1 MRRYKHTTQ
10 HPSKLP
16 RAINGQNIGKIRAK
30 LGEIIQTI
38 NIAILLLMI
47 LVVITQCQP
56 VEASNKIGNK
66 PLFYATKQAIRGNY
80 QKACIPCQSRG
91 GACNKH
97 QLMQQNLCKMHQKMH
112 QRRNKPRFHAPKR
125 AVLGNYQKGCIPCQS
140 RDRACNKHQF
150 THQNLCKMHQKTLE
164 SNHQK

>member
-10 HPSKLP
+10 HPNKLP
-16 RAINGQNIGKIRAK
+16 RAIRGQNIGKIMAK

-97 QLMQQNLCKMHQKMH
+97 QLMQQNLCKMHQK
-112 QRRNKPRFHAPKR
+112 
-125 AVLGNYQKGCIPCQS
+125 
-140 RDRACNKHQF
+140 
-150 THQNLCKMHQKTLE
+150 TLE

>member
-10 HPSKLP
+10 HPNKLP
-16 RAINGQNIGKIRAK
+16 RAINGQNIGKIMAK

-38 NIAILLLMI
+38 NIAILLLTI
-47 LVVITQCQP
+47 LVVITHWQP

-66 PLFYATKQAIRGNY
+66 PLFYAPKQAI
-80 QKACIPCQSRG
+80 
-91 GACNKH
+91 
-97 QLMQQNLCKMHQKMH
+97 
-112 QRRNKPRFHAPKR
+112 
-125 AVLGNYQKGCIPCQS
+125 LGNYQKGCIPCQS

-150 THQNLCKMHQKTLE
+150 THQDLCKMHQKTLE

>member
-1 MRRYKHTTQ
+1 MSRYKHTTQ
-10 HPSKLP
+10 HPNKLQ
-16 RAINGQNIGKIRAK
+16 RAIRGQDIGKIRGK

-38 NIAILLLMI
+38 NIAILLLI
-47 LVVITQCQP
+47 VLVVITQCQP

-66 PLFYATKQAIRGNY
+66 PLFYATKQAIR
-80 QKACIPCQSRG
+80 
-91 GACNKH
+91 
-97 QLMQQNLCKMHQKMH
+97 
-112 QRRNKPRFHAPKR
+112 
-125 AVLGNYQKGCIPCQS
+125 GNYQKGCIPCQS

>member
-1 MRRYKHTTQ
+1 MSRYKHTTQ
-10 HPSKLP
+10 HPNKLQ
-16 RAINGQNIGKIRAK
+16 RAIRGQDIGKIRGK

-80 QKACIPCQSRG
+80 QKG
-91 GACNKH
+91 
-97 QLMQQNLCKMHQKMH
+97 
-112 QRRNKPRFHAPKR
+112 
-125 AVLGNYQKGCIPCQS
+125 YIPCQS

-150 THQNLCKMHQKTLE
+150 MQQNLCKMHQKTLE

>member
-10 HPSKLP
+10 HLNKLP
-16 RAINGQNIGKIRAK
+16 RAINGQNIGKIMAK

-47 LVVITQCQP
+47 LAMITQCQP

-66 PLFYATKQAIRGNY
+66 PRFYATKQAILGNY
-80 QKACIPCQSRG
+80 QKACIPCQ
-91 GACNKH
+91 
-97 QLMQQNLCKMHQKMH
+97 
-112 QRRNKPRFHAPKR
+112 P
-125 AVLGNYQKGCIPCQS
+125 
-140 RDRACNKHQF
+140 RDRACKKHQF
-150 THQNLCKMHQKTLE
+150 TQQNLCKMHQKTLK

>member
-1 MRRYKHTTQ
+1 MRRYKHTAQ
-10 HPSKLP
+10 HPNKLP
-16 RAINGQNIGKIRAK
+16 RAINGQNIGKIMAK

-47 LVVITQCQP
+47 LAMITQCQP

-66 PLFYATKQAIRGNY
+66 PRFHATKQAILGNY
-80 QKACIPCQSRG
+80 QKA
-91 GACNKH
+91 
-97 QLMQQNLCKMHQKMH
+97 
-112 QRRNKPRFHAPKR
+112 
-125 AVLGNYQKGCIPCQS
+125 CIPCQS

-150 THQNLCKMHQKTLE
+150 MQQNLCEMHQKTLE

>member
-1 MRRYKHTTQ
+1 MRRYKHTAQ
-10 HPSKLP
+10 HPNKLP
-16 RAINGQNIGKIRAK
+16 RAIRGQNIGKIMAK

-47 LVVITQCQP
+47 LAMITQCQP

-66 PLFYATKQAIRGNY
+66 PRFHATKQAILGNY
-80 QKACIPCQSRG
+80 QKA
-91 GACNKH
+91 
-97 QLMQQNLCKMHQKMH
+97 
-112 QRRNKPRFHAPKR
+112 
-125 AVLGNYQKGCIPCQS
+125 CIPCQS

-150 THQNLCKMHQKTLE
+150 THQDLCKMHQKTLE

>member
-10 HPSKLP
+10 HPNKLQ
-16 RAINGQNIGKIRAK
+16 RAIRGQDIGKIMAK

-66 PLFYATKQAIRGNY
+66 PRFYATKRAFLGNY
-80 QKACIPCQSRG
+80 RNACIP
-91 GACNKH
+91 
-97 QLMQQNLCKMHQKMH
+97 
-112 QRRNKPRFHAPKR
+112 
-125 AVLGNYQKGCIPCQS
+125 
-140 RDRACNKHQF
+140 
-150 THQNLCKMHQKTLE
+150 
-164 SNHQK
+164 

>member
-10 HPSKLP
+10 HPNKLP
-16 RAINGQNIGKIRAK
+16 RAIRGQDIGKIMAK

-66 PLFYATKQAIRGNY
+66 PRFYAT
-80 QKACIPCQSRG
+80 
-91 GACNKH
+91 
-97 QLMQQNLCKMHQKMH
+97 
-112 QRRNKPRFHAPKR
+112 KR
-125 AVLGNYQKGCIPCQS
+125 AVLGNYQKACIPYQS

-164 SNHQK
+164 RNHQK

>member
-10 HPSKLP
+10 HPNKLQ
-16 RAINGQNIGKIRAK
+16 RAIRGQDISKIMAK

-91 GACNKH
+91 WSV
-97 QLMQQNLCKMHQKMH
+97 QQTSTHATEFVQN
-112 QRRNKPRFHAPKR
+112 APKN
-125 AVLGNYQKGCIPCQS
+125 APK
-140 RDRACNKHQF
+140 K
-150 THQNLCKMHQKTLE
+150 K
-164 SNHQK
+164 